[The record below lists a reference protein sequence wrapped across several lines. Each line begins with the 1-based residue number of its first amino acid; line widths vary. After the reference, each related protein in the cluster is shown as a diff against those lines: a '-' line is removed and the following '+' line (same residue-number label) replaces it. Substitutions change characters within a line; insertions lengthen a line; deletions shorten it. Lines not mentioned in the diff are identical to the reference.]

1 MAWTVIEH
9 FYLFG
14 AVAAFVVLAVT
25 IAFADRQTKLR

>member
-14 AVAAFVVLAVT
+14 AVAAFVTLAAL
-25 IAFADRQTKLR
+25 IAFADLRTKPR